1 MNKTNLLPLLTLLFT
16 SLFVTAQS
24 DTNRVISHTDTVRIG
39 KFEIIKNERNAEGSH
54 SKIFFNRKSSSRK
67 AFSKVSTNW
76 FIFDFGFSNYIDK
89 TDYGNTGDFLYN
101 RSGVAPLGKSDF
113 NLKTGKSLNVNFWFF
128 MRRINLIKTHVNLKY
143 GFGIEYDNY
152 RFKSSSNLSFLE
164 KNPYLNNLQPQSPVV
179 IRDSISFS
187 KNKLA
192 LNYLTVPLMVNFITN
207 PANAKKGLSI
217 SMGISAGYLYGVRN
231 KQKSDERG
239 KEKNRGDYDLERF
252 KLSYIAEMGLGPIR
266 LYGSYSPNSIFSEG
280 LIMKPYTIGIRL
292 SNW

>member
-1 MNKTNLLPLLTLLFT
+1 MNKTNLLPLLTLLFA

-24 DTNRVISHTDTVRIG
+24 DTNRVFSQTDTVRIG
-39 KFEIIKNERNAEGSH
+39 KIEIIKHKGKKEGVHGKITFSKRNPNP
-54 SKIFFNRKSSSRK
+54 KK

-76 FIFDFGFSNYIDK
+76 LIFDYGFSNYTDK

-187 KNKLA
+187 KN
-192 LNYLTVPLMVNFITN
+192 
-207 PANAKKGLSI
+207 I
-217 SMGISAGYLYGVRN
+217 S
-231 KQKSDERG
+231 
-239 KEKNRGDYDLERF
+239 
-252 KLSYIAEMGLGPIR
+252 
-266 LYGSYSPNSIFSEG
+266 
-280 LIMKPYTIGIRL
+280 
-292 SNW
+292 